1 MLENK
6 SCNNE
11 EIQFVDCGC
20 DLGILNFPEVCN
32 DKILVIGVSVIT
44 ASQLETEA
52 EAMKKITEV
61 FEDKNS
67 ILPFNL
73 MKDSI
78 EKIRIHNEFKE
89 KPQKRNFV
97 NKFNKNQHRK
107 K

>member
-1 MLENK
+1 MKTGCSDKET
-6 SCNNE
+6 
-11 EIQFVDCGC
+11 QMVDFGC
-20 DLGILNFPEVCN
+20 CELPNIDYSEGCS
-32 DKILVIGVSVIT
+32 DKILIVGISGLSENDVKR
-44 ASQLETEA
+44 ATEA
-52 EAMKKITEV
+52 VRQAMKNV
-61 FEDKNS
+61 EDMNS

-78 EKIRIHNEFKE
+78 EKIRIHNSFKE